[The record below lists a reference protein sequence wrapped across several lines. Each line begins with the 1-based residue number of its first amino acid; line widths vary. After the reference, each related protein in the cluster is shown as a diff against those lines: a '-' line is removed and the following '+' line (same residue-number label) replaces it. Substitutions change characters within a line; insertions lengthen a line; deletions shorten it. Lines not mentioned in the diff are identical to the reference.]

1 MKRAILAGLV
11 AMVAAGSA
19 GYWAGYRQLALP
31 DPVIVLGAVSPAAH
45 AQPVPSGPIV
55 FYRHP
60 DGLPEYSAQ
69 PRHTPDHRA
78 FLPVRASED
87 IGFDERPS
95 APVAEEASGSTERR
109 ILYYRNPMGLPDTS
123 PVPKRDSMGMDYVP
137 VYEDEAQDDGV
148 VRVSLGKLQRTGV
161 RSEPVVRRPVTRP
174 VRVPGTLQL
183 DERQVAVV
191 TTRATAFI
199 EKVENVTT
207 GDRVTKGQPLLRLYS
222 PEIAGAGAQFIT
234 DLSIDGRNGLRS
246 GARQRLLNLGV
257 PEAVI
262 RDIERT
268 RKPPLVIAWPAP
280 RDGLVLERTAV
291 DGMKA
296 DPGQVLFRL
305 ADTSVLWV
313 LADIPEYDLGFVE
326 PGAAASIRVNS
337 YPDRTF
343 RGRVALIYPQIN
355 PETRT
360 ARARIELANPD
371 GLLLPDMYAE
381 VEIAAGA
388 PGPVVAVRDSAVI
401 DSGTRQVVIVDQG
414 GGRFEPRAVTLGR
427 RGGGFIEVRSGV
439 AQGDRV
445 VVAAN
450 FLIDAESNLKAALR
464 GLTASEA
471 GQ

>member
-1 MKRAILAGLV
+1 MRRITLVGLI
-11 AMVAAGSA
+11 AVAAAGAA
-19 GYWAGYRQLALP
+19 GYWAGHRQLALP
-31 DPVIVLGAVSPAAH
+31 DPATILGATSPAAH
-45 AQPVPSGPIV
+45 AAPVPTGPV
-55 FYRHP
+55 VYYRHP
-60 DGLPEYSAQ
+60 DGLPEYAAE
-69 PRHTPDHRA
+69 PRHTADHRA
-78 FLPVRASED
+78 FVAVRASED
-87 IGFDERPS
+87 VSFDEQPA
-95 APVAEEASGSTERR
+95 APVAQEASGSTGRR

-123 PVPKRDSMGMDYVP
+123 PVPRKDSMGMDYVP
-137 VYEDEAQDDGV
+137 VYEDEAQDDGI

-161 RSEPVVRRPVTRP
+161 RSELVVRRPVTRA
-174 VRVPGTLQL
+174 VRLPGTLQL
-183 DERQVAVV
+183 DERRVAVV

-222 PEIAGAGAQFIT
+222 PEIAGAGAQYVT

-246 GARQRLLNLGV
+246 GARQRLMNLDV

-262 RDIERT
+262 REIERT
-268 RKPPLVIAWPAP
+268 RNPPLAIAWPAP
-280 RDGLVLERTAV
+280 RDGLVLERAAV

-305 ADTSVLWV
+305 ADTSTLWV

-326 PGAAASIRVNS
+326 LGAAVTIRVNS

-414 GGRFEPRAVTLGR
+414 DGRFEPRAVKLGR
-427 RGGGFIEVRSGV
+427 RGGGFVEIRSGV
-439 AQGDRV
+439 AEGDRV

-464 GLTASEA
+464 GLTAPET